1 MGKVTV
7 DDARGHRKR
16 GKTNYW
22 RKNVARRNA
31 PPSAVHSALE
41 SALLEYD
48 RPTKADFIWEIS
60 AVTAT
65 ILGDNLNY
73 HSFSIYSCEQ
83 YYISPG
89 RVILGRDVKFIS
101 N

>member
-1 MGKVTV
+1 MTQGDTENEGRQIIGAKCCQKKC
-7 DDARGHRKR
+7 ASLSG
-16 GKTNYW
+16 
-22 RKNVARRNA
+22 AL
-31 PPSAVHSALE
+31 SLE

-73 HSFSIYSCEQ
+73 QSFSIYSCEQ

-89 RVILGRDVKFIS
+89 RVILGRDVRFIS